1 MIENKKIKYQNIYDE
16 FKRTIDWQDLLK
28 MNLKN

>member
-1 MIENKKIKYQNIYDE
+1 MIENKKIKYQDIYDE